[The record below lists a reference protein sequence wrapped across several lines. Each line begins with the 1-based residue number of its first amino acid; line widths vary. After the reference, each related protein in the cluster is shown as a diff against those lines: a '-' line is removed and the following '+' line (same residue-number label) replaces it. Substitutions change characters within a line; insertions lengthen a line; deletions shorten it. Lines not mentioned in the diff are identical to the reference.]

1 MCIKP
6 RKTGKFYETKVLGA
20 AGAARQSLRGAYTT
34 VCAQRGELCFFL
46 SARAAGSFRRC

>member
-20 AGAARQSLRGAYTT
+20 AGAAGKACVAHILPCVRREEN
-34 VCAQRGELCFFL
+34 CA
-46 SARAAGSFRRC
+46 SS